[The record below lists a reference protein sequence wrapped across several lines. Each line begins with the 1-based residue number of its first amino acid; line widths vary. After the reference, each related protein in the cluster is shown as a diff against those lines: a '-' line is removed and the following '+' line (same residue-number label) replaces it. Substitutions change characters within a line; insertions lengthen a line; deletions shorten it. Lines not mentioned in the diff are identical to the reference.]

1 VPGVLPKRLPPGQGP
16 QPRHPSGLASG
27 RRSVLGL
34 SGLAFGMRPG
44 LPGLGLSSLGL
55 AACAGAPSQAFQD
68 RAGTPSVPGQ
78 SRALQSD
85 TGFRFDGGIGR
96 NPGGPDRWR
105 YAEITGRYGTAS
117 ASTWW
122 RVESSVDSFSR
133 LDQILDSR
141 ASTVTVTPALNPT
154 RRAPREPEIRYRGAG
169 PKGTGDF
176 TIDDYCSRNPVTGLL
191 IAMDG
196 QVLVERYQYDRGP
209 EHRMTSFSMAKTLT
223 AMLAGL
229 ALAQGRIDSI
239 DDPAE
244 RYVPGLR
251 GTEYGRTPL
260 RHLLTMS
267 SGVRFRE
274 EYDGTDDSAILSR
287 RAIGFQS
294 AGGSDVVAPFN
305 QRLSAPGER
314 WYYASSETYVLALV
328 VRQAFDE
335 PLASVFSREIWQ
347 PLGARSPATWLV
359 DRSGQEVG
367 YSGFQATLPDWG
379 RLGMMLAQ
387 GGRVGSR
394 QIIPEHWL
402 PEMTR
407 MQITPR
413 QTRRYFG
420 YGYQTWVFPDRDGSF
435 ALLGVRGQALYV
447 HPARKLVMVHTAVRP
462 DARDAGGA
470 DAVALWRALK
480 TL

>member
-1 VPGVLPKRLPPGQGP
+1 MHGDLPKGPPPGKGP
-16 QPRHPSGLASG
+16 QPRHPAGLASG
-27 RRSVLGL
+27 RRSLLGL

-55 AACAGAPSQAFQD
+55 VACAGAPSQAVQD
-68 RAGTPSVPGQ
+68 RPGAPSVSGQ
-78 SRALQSD
+78 SRVLQSD

-141 ASTVTVTPALNPT
+141 ASAVTVTPALNPT
-154 RRAPREPEIRYRGAG
+154 RRAPGEPEIRYRGAG

-196 QVLVERYQYDRGP
+196 KVLVERYQYDRGP

-244 RYVPGLR
+244 RYAPGLR

-260 RHLLTMS
+260 RHLLTLS

-274 EYDGTDDSAILSR
+274 EYDGTDDSAILTR
-287 RAIGFQS
+287 RSIGFQS
-294 AGGSDVVAPFN
+294 AGGTGVVAPFN
-305 QRLSAPGER
+305 QLPSDPGAPG
-314 WYYASSETYVLALV
+314 YYASSETFLPALFV
-328 VRQAFDE
+328 PHAFDD
-335 PLASVFSREIWQ
+335 
-347 PLGARSPATWLV
+347 T
-359 DRSGQEVG
+359 
-367 YSGFQATLPDWG
+367 
-379 RLGMMLAQ
+379 
-387 GGRVGSR
+387 
-394 QIIPEHWL
+394 H
-402 PEMTR
+402 
-407 MQITPR
+407 PR
-413 QTRRYFG
+413 CF
-420 YGYQTWVFPDRDGSF
+420 
-435 ALLGVRGQALYV
+435 
-447 HPARKLVMVHTAVRP
+447 
-462 DARDAGGA
+462 
-470 DAVALWRALK
+470 
-480 TL
+480 